1 MTSPRALRL
10 HIEELIIDGA
20 IAGDRTR
27 IARAIERELR
37 RLIAERGVPEVL
49 SRSGTM
55 PRLDGGHFQV
65 APGSRPDAVGRQVAR
80 SVYRG
85 MSR

>member
-20 IAGDRTR
+20 ITADRPR
-27 IARAIERELR
+27 IARAIEHELG
-37 RLIAERGVPEVL
+37 RLIAERGVPATL
-49 SRSGTM
+49 SASSVM
-55 PRLDGGHFQV
+55 PRLDGGHFTV
-65 APGSRPDAVGRQVAR
+65 APGARPETVGRQVAR

-85 MSR
+85 LSR